1 MAEFLM
7 VFGVMFILGLILV
20 GFLMIPI
27 LIANARG
34 ICGGEKTTITIL
46 SWMGIFFGVTWII
59 AIVLSLVWRGEC
71 GMRESNLDK
80 LEKLSR
86 LYHNKSISREEYNEI
101 KSRLLSRE

>member
-1 MAEFLM
+1 MGEFLI
-7 VFGVMFILGLILV
+7 VFGIMFLLGLILI
-20 GFLMIPI
+20 GILMIPI
-27 LIANARG
+27 WIANARG

-46 SWMGIFFGVTWII
+46 SWVGIFLGVTWVV
-59 AIVLSLVWRGEC
+59 ALVLSLVWRGEC

-86 LYHNKSISREEYNEI
+86 LYKNKSITREEYNEI